1 MGIVSNISME
11 VSAVKEKSAVGWAG
25 VAREAG
31 PRAEK
36 VIHYKYF
43 SQTRRA
49 CGIFVLN

>member
-1 MGIVSNISME
+1 ME
-11 VSAVKEKSAVGWAG
+11 ASAVKEKSAIGRAG

-36 VIHYKYF
+36 AMDYKYF